1 MYLLLG
7 SLFIISLSLYYF
19 FSFIDWLLDFIDNR
33 PNRTKNIV
41 ENIFTVITFIL
52 MLIFVFVFGHLIF

>member
-19 FSFIDWLLDFIDNR
+19 FSFIDRLLDFIDSR
-33 PNRTKNIV
+33 PIRAKNIV
-41 ENIFTVITFIL
+41 EDVFTIITFIL
-52 MLIFVFVFGHLIF
+52 VLIFVFVFGHLIF

>member
-41 ENIFTVITFIL
+41 ENIFTIITFIL
-52 MLIFVFVFGHLIF
+52 ILIFVFVFGHLIF

>member
-41 ENIFTVITFIL
+41 ENIFTIITFIL